1 MSQQH
6 TQTAETPM
14 SRIDA
19 RIPLSVRETIDWAA
33 ALQGRSRTD
42 FLIAATMEKAEQVIA
57 QHTIIRLSLRDQ
69 EMLARALA
77 AEEVEEPTPYVISVL
92 KEYAETV
99 TSR

>member
-1 MSQQH
+1 MSQH
-6 TQTAETPM
+6 TQTAETAM

-42 FLIAATMEKAEQVIA
+42 FLIAATVEKAEQVIA
-57 QHTIIRLSLRDQ
+57 QHTAIRLTLKDQ
-69 EMLARALA
+69 EILAKALA
-77 AEEVEEPTPYVISVL
+77 AEEVEEPTPHVASVL
-92 KEYAETV
+92 KEYAEKV

>member
-1 MSQQH
+1 MPQA
-6 TQTAETPM
+6 AETAM

-57 QHTIIRLSLRDQ
+57 QHTAIRLTLRDQ
-69 EMLARALA
+69 EMLARALS
-77 AEEVEEPTPYVISVL
+77 AEEAEEPTPHVALAL
-92 KEYAETV
+92 KEYAEKV